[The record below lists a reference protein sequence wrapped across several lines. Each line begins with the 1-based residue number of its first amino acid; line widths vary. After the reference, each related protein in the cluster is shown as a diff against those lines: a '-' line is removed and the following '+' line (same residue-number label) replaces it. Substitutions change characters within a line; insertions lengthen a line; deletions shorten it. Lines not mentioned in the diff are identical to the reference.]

1 MAIHSS
7 ILAWRIH
14 GQRSLVGYS
23 PPGACKESDTTE
35 QLTLSL
41 SLFIK
46 YIHVPGTVKHLRWI
60 IPLPLLYKKQK
71 QKNPPRLRGVI

>member
-1 MAIHSS
+1 M
-7 ILAWRIH
+7 
-14 GQRSLVGYS
+14 GYS

-60 IPLPLLYKKQK
+60 IPLFALQKTKTKKSPEAQ
-71 QKNPPRLRGVI
+71 RGYMT